1 MKFIVLK
8 RVAVGVVFL
17 ASITSI
23 FAQTTLDISMPDE
36 KKLMVNGSEI
46 NPKTN
51 FTNVKALFGE
61 MSSEKE
67 KGGGKEYI
75 FESSGVIVSTSAEG
89 FVKGIG
95 ININWDG
102 DKNFPKTAYSGTLS
116 IGGTPITASLK
127 SEEVAKLKGV
137 EFACPFPLLCASK
150 NNKAAVRSMIG
161 FSSKNVLTQ
170 VIFILQ

>member
-1 MKFIVLK
+1 MKSIVLK
-8 RVAVGVVFL
+8 WVAVGVVYV
-17 ASITSI
+17 ASNTSI

-51 FTNVKALFGE
+51 FANVKALFGE
-61 MSSEKE
+61 VSSEKE
-67 KGGGKEYI
+67 KGEGKEYM
-75 FESSGVIVSTSAEG
+75 FESSGVIVSTTAEG

-95 ININWDG
+95 VNINWDG

-116 IGGTPITASLK
+116 IGGTPITASMK
-127 SEEVAKLKGV
+127 SEDVAKMKGV
-137 EFACPFPLLCASK
+137 ELSCPFPLLCASK
-150 NNKAAVRSMIG
+150 NNKAPVRTMIG

-170 VIFILQ
+170 VIFIMQ